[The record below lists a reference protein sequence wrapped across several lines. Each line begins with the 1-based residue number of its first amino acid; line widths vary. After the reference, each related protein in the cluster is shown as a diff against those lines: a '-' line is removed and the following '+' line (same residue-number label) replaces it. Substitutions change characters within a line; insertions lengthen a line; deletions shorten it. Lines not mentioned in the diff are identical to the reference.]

1 METITAAKNDG
12 RGEYRKGSGEHQTL
26 GLFSTTVDRRRSLS
40 HAPAHR
46 TVERMDGNTIPVL
59 IAGAGPV
66 GLALA
71 IELGMAGI
79 ECLIV
84 EKRDG
89 SISIPKMSG
98 LSIRSMEFNR
108 RWGIA
113 EIVQDSGWPKTHP
126 QGLVY
131 CTSMAGFELARH
143 HRPAYVDDNPP
154 YTPEPRVACA
164 QIYYNPILLAKAR
177 SLRSVTIR
185 LLTSLESFTQ
195 DEDGVT
201 AIIIDHRSGTSQ
213 TIRATYL
220 VGCDGAD
227 GTVVTALGLGYEGVG
242 LVANSINVFFRSAEM
257 MTIHDKGW
265 SRFFRFTD
273 AGGTWGE
280 IIGIDGKELWRLSVL
295 KADPA
300 FDADRYLRRLIG
312 RDDVPYEILSVM
324 AWERR
329 ERVAERYRDRC
340 VFICGDA
347 AHQNSPT
354 GGLGLH
360 TGLADA
366 VDLAWKLI
374 ATLRGWG
381 GDKLLDSYE
390 AERKPIALLNM
401 QACTDEFKLLADLPG
416 GPEIAEDSP
425 AGAQLRS
432 RWAEAYR
439 SANGVIAPTFTENLR
454 LGYQYEGSPIVVP
467 DGTPPIPYETAGFV
481 SNARPGTRAPHAWLD
496 TDEKRSTLDLFG
508 NNRFVLLRMGADPPE
523 AQSLADAAATRGVPL
538 AMIDLADPPLFDLY
552 QQPLVLV
559 RPDGHVAWRADTV
572 PQDAYALIDRVRG
585 A

>member
-1 METITAAKNDG
+1 M
-12 RGEYRKGSGEHQTL
+12 
-26 GLFSTTVDRRRSLS
+26 V
-40 HAPAHR
+40 
-46 TVERMDGNTIPVL
+46 PVL
-59 IAGAGPV
+59 IAGGGPV

-71 IELGMAGI
+71 IELGTAGI
-79 ECLIV
+79 ECLVV

-98 LSIRSMEFNR
+98 LSVRSMEFNR

-113 EIVQDSGWPKTHP
+113 ETVQNSGWPKTHP

-131 CTSMAGFELARH
+131 CTSMVGFELARN

-164 QIYYNPILLAKAR
+164 QIFYEPILLAKAR
-177 SLRSVTIR
+177 SLPSLTIR
-185 LLTSLESFTQ
+185 HLTSLDSFTQ
-195 DEDGVT
+195 DEDGIT
-201 AIIIDHRSGTSQ
+201 ATITDRQGGESE
-213 TIRATYL
+213 TIRAKYL

-227 GTVVTALGLGYEGVG
+227 GTVVTALGLGYEGLG
-242 LVANSINVFFRSAEM
+242 FVANSVNVFFRSAELM
-257 MTIHDKGW
+257 KIHDKGW

-295 KADPA
+295 KADSA
-300 FDADRYLRRLIG
+300 FDTDRYLRRLIG

-329 ERVAERYRDRC
+329 ERVAARYRDRR

-374 ATLRGWG
+374 ATWRGWG

-401 QACTDEFKLLADLPG
+401 QACTDEFVLLAELPG

-425 AGAQLRS
+425 AGAALRT

-439 SANGVIAPTFTENLR
+439 TANGVNGPTFTENLR
-454 LGYQYEGSPIVVP
+454 LGYYYEGSPVTVP
-467 DGTPPIPYETAGFV
+467 DGTPPIPYETVAFV

-496 TDEKRSTLDLFG
+496 TDKKRSTLDFFG
-508 NNRFVLLRMGADPPE
+508 NNRFVLLRLGAELPE
-523 AQSLADAAATRGVPL
+523 VESLADAAAARGMPL
-538 AMIDLADPPLFDLY
+538 EITDLADAKLVELY
-552 QQPLVLV
+552 QRRLVLV
-559 RPDGHVAWRADTV
+559 RPDGHVAWRGDAV
-572 PQDAYALIDRVRG
+572 PQDAGALIDRVRG
-585 A
+585 APESGVKTGDEHG

>member
-1 METITAAKNDG
+1 MQAPQGAA
-12 RGEYRKGSGEHQTL
+12 
-26 GLFSTTVDRRRSLS
+26 RSK
-40 HAPAHR
+40 
-46 TVERMDGNTIPVL
+46 EIPVL
-59 IAGAGPV
+59 IAGGGPV

-79 ECLIV
+79 ECLVI

-113 EIVQDSGWPKTHP
+113 ERVQNSGWPKTHP
-126 QGLVY
+126 QGLIY
-131 CTSMAGFELARH
+131 CTSMVGYELARH
-143 HRPAYVDDNPP
+143 HVPAYVDQRLP

-164 QIYYNPILLAKAR
+164 QIFYDPILLDRAH
-177 SLRSVTIR
+177 SLPSVTIR
-185 LLTSLESFTQ
+185 HLTSLDSFAEDT
-195 DEDGVT
+195 DGVT
-201 AIIIDHRSGTSQ
+201 AVATDRVSGRSE
-213 TIRATYL
+213 TIRARYL

-227 GTVVTALGLGYEGVG
+227 GTVVTALGFGYEGKG
-242 LVANSINVFFRSAEM
+242 LVANSVNVFFRSPELM
-257 MTIHDKGW
+257 KIHDKGW

-300 FDADRYLRRLIG
+300 YDGHAYLRRLAG
-312 RDDVPYEILSVM
+312 TDVPYEILSEM
-324 AWERR
+324 NWERR
-329 ERVAERYRDRC
+329 ERVAEHYRKGR
-340 VFICGDA
+340 VFIAGDA

-366 VDLAWKLI
+366 VDLGWKLVAVI
-374 ATLRGWG
+374 KGWG

-390 AERKPIALLNM
+390 AERKPIALLNV
-401 QACTDEFKLLADLPG
+401 QASTDEFLLLADLPG

-425 AGAQLRS
+425 RGAALRR

-439 SANGVIAPTFTENLR
+439 ASSGATGPTFTENLR
-454 LGYQYEGSPIVVP
+454 LGYCYEASPICVD
-467 DGTPPIPYETAGFV
+467 DGSPPIPIETVEFV
-481 SNARPGTRAPHAWLD
+481 PSARPGTRAPHAWIR
-496 TDEKRSTLDLFG
+496 EKRSTLDFFG
-508 NNRFVLLRMGADPPE
+508 SGRFVLLRLGADPPSAE
-523 AQSLADAAATRGVPL
+523 TIAAAAAARGVPF
-538 AMIDLADPPLFDLY
+538 ASIDLADEAVARLY
-552 QQPLVLV
+552 ERRLVLV
-559 RPDGHVAWRADTV
+559 RPDGHVAWRSDKAPV
-572 PQDAYALIDRVRG
+572 DATALIDRVRG
-585 A
+585 AAAVAR

>member
-1 METITAAKNDG
+1 MSAE
-12 RGEYRKGSGEHQTL
+12 
-26 GLFSTTVDRRRSLS
+26 
-40 HAPAHR
+40 P
-46 TVERMDGNTIPVL
+46 IPVL
-59 IAGAGPV
+59 IAGGGPV

-79 ECLIV
+79 RCLVV

-89 SISIPKMSG
+89 TISIPKMSG

-113 EIVQDSGWPKTHP
+113 ETVQNSGWPKTHP

-131 CTSMAGFELARH
+131 CTSMVGFELARH
-143 HRPAYVDDNPP
+143 HVPAYVDQKLD

-164 QIYYNPILLAKAR
+164 QIFYDPILLAKAR
-177 SLRSVTIR
+177 SLPSVTIR
-185 LLTSLESFTQ
+185 HLTSLDGFTQ
-195 DEDGVT
+195 DEDGVSAT
-201 AIIIDHRSGTSQ
+201 ITDRQTGQSE
-213 TIRATYL
+213 TIRTRYL

-227 GTVVTALGLGYEGVG
+227 GTVVTALGFGYEGLG
-242 LVANSINVFFRSAEM
+242 LVAHSVNVFFRSAELM
-257 MTIHDKGW
+257 KIHDKGW

-295 KADPA
+295 NADPN
-300 FDADRYLRRLIG
+300 FNADRYMRRLIG
-312 RDDVPYEILSVM
+312 RNDVLYEILSVM
-324 AWERR
+324 DWERR
-329 ERVAERYRDRC
+329 ERVAQHYRDRR

-366 VDLAWKLI
+366 VDLGWKLI
-374 ATLRGWG
+374 ATLQGWG
-381 GDKLLDSYE
+381 GNALLDSYE
-390 AERKPIALLNM
+390 AERKPIALLNV
-401 QACTDEFKLLADLPG
+401 QACTDEFVLLADLPG

-425 AGAQLRS
+425 AGAALRR

-439 SANGVIAPTFTENLR
+439 ASSGANGPTFTENLR
-454 LGYQYEGSPIVVP
+454 LGYYYEGSPICVP
-467 DGTPPIPYETAGFV
+467 DGTPPIPYETAAFV
-481 SNARPGTRAPHAWLD
+481 PSARPGTRAPHAWIMEERLGA
-496 TDEKRSTLDLFG
+496 KRSTLDLFG
-508 NNRFVLLRMGADPPE
+508 NNRFVLLRLGPE
-523 AQSLADAAATRGVPL
+523 APEAGRVADAAATRGLPL
-538 AMIDLADPPLFDLY
+538 AILDLSDPKLLELY
-552 QQPLVLV
+552 QRPLVLV
-559 RPDGHVAWRADTV
+559 RPDGHVAWRADAV
-572 PQDAYALIDRVRG
+572 AHDMLGLIDRVRG

>member
-1 METITAAKNDG
+1 M
-12 RGEYRKGSGEHQTL
+12 S
-26 GLFSTTVDRRRSLS
+26 DR
-40 HAPAHR
+40 A
-46 TVERMDGNTIPVL
+46 VPVL
-59 IAGAGPV
+59 IAGGGPV

-71 IELGMAGI
+71 IELGMAGVS
-79 ECLIV
+79 CTLI

-113 EIVQDSGWPKTHP
+113 EIVQNSGWPKTHP
-126 QGLVY
+126 QGLIY
-131 CTSMAGFELARH
+131 CTSMVGFELARH
-143 HRPAYVDDNPP
+143 HVPAYVDQKLD

-164 QIYYNPILLAKAR
+164 QIFYDPILLAKAR
-177 SLRSVTIR
+177 SFPSVTIR
-185 LLTSLESFTQ
+185 HLTSLDRFTQ
-195 DEDGVT
+195 DADGVT
-201 AIIIDHRSGTSQ
+201 ATVTDRQTGRSEI
-213 TIRATYL
+213 IRARYL

-227 GTVVTALGLGYEGVG
+227 GTVVTSLGFGYEGLG
-242 LVANSINVFFRSAEM
+242 LVAHSVNVFFRSPEM
-257 MTIHDKGW
+257 MKIHDKGW

-273 AGGTWGE
+273 ADGTWGE

-312 RDDVPYEILSVM
+312 RADVPYEILSVM
-324 AWERR
+324 DWERR
-329 ERVAERYRDRC
+329 ERVAEHYRDRR

-374 ATLRGWG
+374 ATLRGWAG
-381 GDKLLDSYE
+381 AALLDSYE
-390 AERKPIALLNM
+390 AERKPIALYNV
-401 QACTDEFKLLADLPG
+401 QACTDEFVLLADLPG
-416 GPEIAEDSP
+416 GSEIADDSS
-425 AGAQLRS
+425 AGADLRR

-439 SANGVIAPTFTENLR
+439 ASSGATGPTFTENLR
-454 LGYQYEGSPIVVP
+454 LGYYYENSPICVA
-467 DGTPPIPYETAGFV
+467 DGTAPLPYETVAFV
-481 SNARPGTRAPHAWLD
+481 PSARPGTRAPHAWLSD
-496 TDEKRSTLDLFG
+496 KRSILDLFG
-508 NNRFVLLRMGADPPE
+508 HNRFVLLRLGPEPPE
-523 AQSLADAAATRGVPL
+523 AGRLADAAATRGVAL
-538 AMIDLADPPLFDLY
+538 DIIDLPDPTLVALY
-552 QQPLVLV
+552 QRRLVLV
-559 RPDGHVAWRADTV
+559 RPDGHVAWREDV
-572 PQDAYALIDRVRG
+572 PPRDPPALIDRVRG